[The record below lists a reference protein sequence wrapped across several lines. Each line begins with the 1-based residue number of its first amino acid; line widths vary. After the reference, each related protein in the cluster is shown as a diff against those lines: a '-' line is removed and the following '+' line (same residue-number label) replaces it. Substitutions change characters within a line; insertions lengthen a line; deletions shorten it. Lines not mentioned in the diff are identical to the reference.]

1 MSPQSCCATKTMALL
16 GTALDIAD
24 VILAVSAEIAQA
36 IVLAVRGAAAL
47 TALKALPIVWAD
59 IAAFAI
65 ATLKAFAVV
74 LADSLSA
81 AVAAVIRLATVG
93 ALLIL
98 ANCRH
103 GLVPRARTL
112 PVSSQYL
119 YMCACWQTGMG
130 DRSLS
135 CCPKWG
141 DSPEAQSIWRRLE
154 WGGTPDREP
163 GWVRQSVGKV
173 PPRLCVAQIGRSS
186 SRSGMCDPA
195 ASVHIHIHPR
205 RTIFQHLCGARGV
218 KKAELVTKLEELG
231 ETAPS
236 LWTRDQVLLQIV
248 SEDRGGGDPP
258 DGAPELGSMPI
269 APTRRSTTTTPTM

>member
-1 MSPQSCCATKTMALL
+1 MPPQSCCATKTMALL

-36 IVLAVRGAAAL
+36 IVLTIRGAAAL

-81 AVAAVIRLATVG
+81 TVAAVIRLTTVG

-103 GLVPRARTL
+103 GLVPRTRTV

-119 YMCACWQTGMG
+119 YRCAADELSGRRMGIWQTGV
-130 DRSLS
+130 
-135 CCPKWG
+135 
-141 DSPEAQSIWRRLE
+141 
-154 WGGTPDREP
+154 GGQ
-163 GWVRQSVGKV
+163 V
-173 PPRLCVAQIGRSS
+173 
-186 SRSGMCDPA
+186 
-195 ASVHIHIHPR
+195 
-205 RTIFQHLCGARGV
+205 
-218 KKAELVTKLEELG
+218 AELLPKCPLG
-231 ETAPS
+231 CVYY
-236 LWTRDQVLLQIV
+236 RHLLLRV
-248 SEDRGGGDPP
+248 
-258 DGAPELGSMPI
+258 
-269 APTRRSTTTTPTM
+269 